1 MKRRSK
7 RDTQTT
13 RSRLGRRELALY
25 DGTHLLGTIKVAAD
39 GRSVASQRRWQE
51 ARLVSD
57 VRSGNRRVP
66 QICSVSGG
74 I

>member
-39 GRSVASQRRWQE
+39 GRSVAYSAGGKKLGSFPTFE
-51 ARLVSD
+51 AVTAAFPKSAA
-57 VRSGNRRVP
+57 
-66 QICSVSGG
+66 
-74 I
+74 